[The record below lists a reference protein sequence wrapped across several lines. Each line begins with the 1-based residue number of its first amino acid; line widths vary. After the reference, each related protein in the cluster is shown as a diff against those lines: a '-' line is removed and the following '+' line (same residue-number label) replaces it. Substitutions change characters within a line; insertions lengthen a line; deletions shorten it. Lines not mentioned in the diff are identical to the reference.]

1 MGRPE
6 PKRQTLIIDTGSS
19 IVGFPCDPC
28 PKCGGEEYHTDPSY
42 KDDES
47 ITFHMVDCSDCQIGS
62 CKHVSRNEAANS
74 DNLDYCGIS
83 ASYAEGSSWSAYE
96 AKDICYFGGP
106 HDEPLVR
113 QRHLNLRQR
122 HASSTVAIVKNTEE
136 LESEFKAQAGELEE
150 LYKHNSTLYS
160 AKDST
165 FQLRFGCQYKV
176 TGLFKTQLAGKPCA
190 LLVFMCP
197 SIYIYM
203 HTEYSYDSFTF
214 NFLIYFRWYLWD
226 GRR

>member
-1 MGRPE
+1 MGHPE
-6 PKRQTLIIDTGSS
+6 PKRQTLIVDTGSS

-47 ITFHMVDCSDCQIGS
+47 ITFKMVDCSDCNIGS
-62 CKHVSRNEAANS
+62 CKHSSRNEATNS
-74 DNLDYCGIS
+74 ANLDYCGIS

-113 QRHLNLRQR
+113 RRHLNSRQR
-122 HASSTVAIVKNTEE
+122 HVSSTVAMVKNTEE
-136 LESEFKAQAGELEE
+136 LESEFKAEASELEE
-150 LYKHNSTLYS
+150 MYEHNSALYL

-165 FQLRFGCQYKV
+165 FELRFGCQYKV

-190 LLVFMCP
+190 LLAFVPFTLCL
-197 SIYIYM
+197 
-203 HTEYSYDSFTF
+203 HTY
-214 NFLIYFRWYLWD
+214 
-226 GRR
+226 